1 MAKLFLVRHGKSE
14 WNKLGQWTGWT
25 DVELV
30 EEGREE
36 ARKAGEFLKEE
47 NIDVVYTSD
56 LKRTHQTFEEIKNST
71 GKNHLTN
78 IPSEALRERHY
89 GVHTGK
95 NKWQVKDEV
104 GEEMF
109 NSIRRG
115 WDTKIPEGETLK
127 DVHTRVMPYYEENIK
142 KDLISG
148 KNVLVVA
155 HGNTLRALI
164 KHLDKLTDLEVENVE
179 VGTGEV
185 HAYDFDQNAEVLGKE
200 IKGGTIDKK

>member
-36 ARKAGEFLKEE
+36 ARKAGEFLKDED
-47 NIDVVYTSD
+47 IDVVYTSD
-56 LKRTHQTFEEIKNST
+56 LKRTHQTFEEIRNST
-71 GKNHLTN
+71 GKTHLTH
-78 IPSEALRERHY
+78 IPSEALKERHY
-89 GVHTGK
+89 GIHTGK

-109 NSIRRG
+109 TSIRRG

-142 KDLISG
+142 KDLLEG

-164 KHLDKLTDLEVENVE
+164 KHLDKLSDIEIENVE

-185 HAYDFDQNAEVLGKE
+185 HSYSFDESAEVLGKK
-200 IKGGTIDKK
+200 IKGGTVDKK